1 MDLVL
6 VLVMEPVLDIPS
18 AVVILPVTVLATPAI
33 LPDPMATTTQDKV
46 LLPVHTRRPMSLA
59 VHLVRIIPLACLGIV
74 PMCIVIVQCRLYIAY
89 THHHPRV
96 LNILD
101 LLPIQN

>member
-59 VHLVRIIPLACLGIV
+59 VHLTA
-74 PMCIVIVQCRLYIAY
+74 M
-89 THHHPRV
+89 
-96 LNILD
+96 D
-101 LLPIQN
+101 LLNQRLVLIGEASPLKPMVTETPDQ